1 MRILTVLGARPQFIK
16 AAAVSRVLRRRHEE
30 IIVHTGQHYDDN
42 MSGVFFRELDI
53 PEPDY
58 NLGAGSGSHARQT
71 AAILTG
77 VESLVLSQKPDCV
90 LVYGDTNSTLAGALA
105 ASKLCVPVA
114 HVEAGLRSHNR
125 RMPEE
130 QNRALTD
137 RLSSLLFCPTVTA
150 VENLRKEGITEGVHN
165 TGDVMLDALVYYGE
179 RIGKIPKEEF
189 FSRLRGLFRKSP
201 ALDRWYLATLHRAE
215 NTGSCERVAEVLAA
229 LDRLPH
235 PVIFPAH
242 PRIKGI
248 IAELEQRH
256 GYKNCVFTEPVGYLD
271 MLFFTKGAVKVITDS
286 GGLQKEAYLVG
297 TPCVTVRKE
306 TEWPETLA
314 GGQNVLAKADRDDV
328 YAKATGRAPGQKS
341 ADAPFGDGR
350 AAERITEILSSWDFS
365 GDAFR
370 K

>member
-53 PEPDY
+53 PKPDY
-58 NLGAGSGSHARQT
+58 NLGAGSGSHAQQT

-77 VESLVLSQKPDCV
+77 VERLVLSHRPDCV

-114 HVEAGLRSHNR
+114 HVEAGLRSYNR

-137 RLSSLLFCPTVTA
+137 RLSSLLFCPTDTA
-150 VENLRKEGITEGVHN
+150 VENLRKEGITEGVYN
-165 TGDVMLDALVYYGE
+165 TGDVMLDALLYYGK
-179 RIGKIPKEEF
+179 RLDGRPKEEF
-189 FSRLRGLFRKSP
+189 FSRLCGLFQKPP
-201 ALDRWYLATLHRAE
+201 ALERWYLATLHRAE
-215 NTGSCERVAEVLAA
+215 NTGSYGRVAEVLAA

-235 PVIFPAH
+235 PVIFPVH

-248 IAELEQRH
+248 VAELRQRQ
-256 GYKNCVFTEPVGYLD
+256 GYENVVFTEPLGYLD
-271 MLFFTKGAVKVITDS
+271 MLFFTKGAVGVITDS
-286 GGLQKEAYLVG
+286 GGLQKEAYFFG
-297 TPCVTVRKE
+297 TSCVTVREE

-314 GGQNVLAKADRDDV
+314 GGHNVLAKADRDDI
-328 YAKATGRAPGQKS
+328 YAKATGKAPEQRG
-341 ADAPFGDGR
+341 AGTPFGNGR
-350 AAERITEILSSWDFS
+350 AAERITEILSSWDFT
-365 GDAFR
+365 AAL
-370 K
+370 